1 MVTAYAKRPL
11 PASPKYFPIL
21 LSKWIINKY
30 KIIHE
35 KIVFFEIVDFPYRKQ
50 HQLRCPIPST
60 HVARDGSGQ
69 TNFHGVAAH

>member
-35 KIVFFEIVDFPYRKQ
+35 R
-50 HQLRCPIPST
+50 
-60 HVARDGSGQ
+60 
-69 TNFHGVAAH
+69 